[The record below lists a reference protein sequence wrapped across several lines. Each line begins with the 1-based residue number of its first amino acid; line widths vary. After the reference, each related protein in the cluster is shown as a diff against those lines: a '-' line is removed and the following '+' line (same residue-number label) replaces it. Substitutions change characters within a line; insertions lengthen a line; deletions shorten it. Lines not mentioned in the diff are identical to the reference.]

1 MNENFILYLWTFQL
15 FQTELFTTDGQPIRV
30 ESPGWRNADSGPDF
44 FNGRVRIGD
53 TLWAGNIE
61 IHVKSSDWFKHGH
74 QTDEAYNNIVLHVVM
89 ENDRPIQ
96 RKNGEWIPTL
106 EIKNKFDPQLLERY
120 TDFLSTMHP
129 IPCNNQLQS
138 ISHFTRMS
146 WYDALMIE
154 RLGEKT
160 TSITNS
166 LSSVKQYFNES
177 FYQKL
182 GRNFGFKTNADAMEQ
197 LTVSMPLSVLAR
209 HKDNLWQLEALL
221 FGQAGLLSRQFK
233 DDYPTRLLNE
243 YNFLKGKYGLQP
255 MDKKVWKFMR
265 MRPANFPTIRISQLA
280 HLLHKSPEL
289 LNTML
294 DAEKFSHIQSL
305 FNVSASDYWDNHF
318 HFDREALPKRK
329 KKLGATSSNLIIIN
343 TIIPFL
349 FVYSQ
354 LHERPKLQQKALIWL
369 DQMPGE
375 QNAVTRLFTSCGLDA
390 SSALQSQAMLQLKSA
405 YCDKKRCLECRFGH
419 ELLKKG

>member
-15 FQTELFTTDGQPIRV
+15 FQKELVTTDDQPLLV

-44 FNGRVRIGD
+44 FNGRIRIGD

-74 QTDEAYNNIVLHVVM
+74 QTDEAYNNIILHVVL

-120 TDFLSTMHP
+120 TGFLSTMHP
-129 IPCNNQLQS
+129 IPCNKQLHS
-138 ISHFTRMS
+138 INHFTRMG
-146 WYDALMIE
+146 WYDSLMIE
-154 RLGEKT
+154 RLGQKT

-166 LSSVKQYFNES
+166 LTSVKQDFNES

-182 GRNFGFKTNADAMEQ
+182 GRNFGVKTNADAMEQ
-197 LTVSMPLSVLAR
+197 LTVSVPLSILAK
-209 HKDNLWQLEALL
+209 HMDNLWQLEALL
-221 FGQAGLLSRQFK
+221 FGQAGLLSRSFK
-233 DDYPTRLLNE
+233 DPYPVRLLKE
-243 YNFLKGKYGLQP
+243 YEFLAAKYQLQS

-265 MRPANFPTIRISQLA
+265 MRPANFPTIRIAQLA
-280 HLLHKSPEL
+280 ALLFKSPEL

-294 DAEKFSHIQSL
+294 DTDKFSHIQSL

-318 HFDREALPKRK
+318 HFDRETLPKRK
-329 KKLGATSSNLIIIN
+329 KKLGSSSSNLIIIN

-354 LHERPKLQQKALIWL
+354 LHGNTELQQKALIWL
-369 DQMPGE
+369 DQIPE
-375 QNAVTRLFTSCGLDA
+375 EHNAVTRLFSSCGLEA
-390 SSALQSQAMLQLKSA
+390 NSALQSQALLQLKA
-405 YCDKKRCLECRFGH
+405 YYCDKKRCLECRFGH
-419 ELLKKG
+419 ELLKRS